1 MIEKRYDSLA
11 GLSAPILVYADV
23 AEAEAV
29 VAGGLLN
36 EANNNMV
43 YRGVLP
49 TVRDTICTLVE
60 TETGVER
67 ESKVVGKT
75 KAGKDIVQW
84 EADGKY
90 VNRVLAEKGLEDF
103 KSLQPQLDA
112 LCRAFQDEDDVKN
125 GRPGTPLAV
134 DLKGT
139 ERKAAGPKK
148 LAAKYKQSA
157 AVVITRGTVDRVNSV
172 QLAKINKTF
181 TATNDTSKMFT
192 GKASV
197 PTGQRDE
204 AGKPV
209 YSDVDYNVSDKDAEA
224 LGWLL
229 KDYADWKSTQD
240 MLEVAA
246 G

>member
-1 MIEKRYDSLA
+1 MIEKRYDTLA
-11 GLSAPILVYADV
+11 GLSAPILVYATV
-23 AEAEAV
+23 EEAESALV
-29 VAGGLLN
+29 GGLLT

-49 TVRDTICTLVE
+49 TVRDAICTIVE
-60 TETGVER
+60 SETGVER

-90 VNRVLAEKGLEDF
+90 VNRALAAKDLEDF

-112 LCRAFQDEDDVKN
+112 LCRAFQDEDDVKA
-125 GRPGTPLAV
+125 GKPGTPLAV

-139 ERKAAGPKK
+139 ERKGAGVRK
-148 LAAKYKQSA
+148 LAAKYKQTA
-157 AVVITRGTVDRVNSV
+157 AVLITKGLVDQINKN
-172 QLAKINKTF
+172 QLANIGKTF
-181 TATNDTSKMFT
+181 VATNDTTKMFT

-197 PTGQRDE
+197 KTSKVDE

-209 YSDVDYNVSDKDAEA
+209 YAEIEYNVSDKDAET
-224 LGWLL
+224 LGWLW
-229 KDYADWKSTQD
+229 KDYQDWKSLQEAD
-240 MLEVAA
+240 AVMAV
-246 G
+246 